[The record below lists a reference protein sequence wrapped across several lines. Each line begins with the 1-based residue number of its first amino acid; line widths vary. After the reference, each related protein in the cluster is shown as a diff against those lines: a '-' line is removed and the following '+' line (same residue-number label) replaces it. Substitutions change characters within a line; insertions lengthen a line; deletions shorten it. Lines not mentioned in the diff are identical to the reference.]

1 MLPVPGK
8 LIRLSFSAFTQRG
21 LIYFDLEMVYEI
33 NGFYSSK
40 LSVKSKEDKKQ
51 FQIKGDQRHMTTE
64 CLHGILD

>member
-1 MLPVPGK
+1 
-8 LIRLSFSAFTQRG
+8 
-21 LIYFDLEMVYEI
+21 MVYEI